1 MYVPLVGG
9 APVVVQSLARDL
21 DGLEFM
27 SDPVPAISES
37 EATGLI
43 AEIYADIRRVYRVGV
58 VNLIW
63 RHLATIPG
71 GLPWVWST
79 IRPLYV
85 NGSVSREAA
94 AVRAALSLPELLP
107 WPTAALISAGL
118 QDEDIAGIRTV
129 LAAYDRTN
137 AMALIAFLAVQLPLA
152 RVSPSGD
159 TVVLASFSVPAEPE
173 RELQLPPLLALTDMS
188 RSTAEL
194 VLAINGLGAM
204 HREPI
209 LASMYRHL
217 AHWPAYLA
225 LVWTMLAP
233 LERDRRLDGAI
244 ADAIAQA
251 RGRAQCL
258 IAQLPTPLPA
268 VRPITARRVERAI
281 DRFTGD
287 VIAKMVVI
295 CSLLRRLTDS

>member
-1 MYVPLVGG
+1 MG
-9 APVVVQSLARDL
+9 
-21 DGLEFM
+21 
-27 SDPVPAISES
+27 DPIPAISES
-37 EATGLI
+37 EATGSV

-85 NGSVSREAA
+85 NGSVSWEAA
-94 AVRAALSLPELLP
+94 ALRAALSLPELP
-107 WPTAALISAGL
+107 SWPTAALISAGL

-137 AMALIAFLAVQLPLA
+137 AMALIAVLAVQLPLA

-159 TVVLASFSVPAEPE
+159 EVVRASISVPAEPE
-173 RELQLPPLLALTDMS
+173 RELPLPPLLALTDMS
-188 RSTAEL
+188 TSTAEL
-194 VLAINGLGAM
+194 VLAINRLGAI

-233 LERDRRLDGAI
+233 LGFDQRLDRAI
-244 ADAIAQA
+244 EDAIAQA
-251 RGRAQCL
+251 RAGAQCL
-258 IAQLPTPLPA
+258 AAQLPTPMPA
-268 VRPITARRVERAI
+268 IRPITARRVERAI

-287 VIAKMVVI
+287 AIAKMVVI

>member
-1 MYVPLVGG
+1 
-9 APVVVQSLARDL
+9 
-21 DGLEFM
+21 M
-27 SDPVPAISES
+27 SDPIPAISES

-43 AEIYADIRRVYRVGV
+43 AEIYADIRRVNRVGV

-79 IRPLYV
+79 IRPLYA
-85 NGSVSREAA
+85 NGTVGREAA
-94 AVRAALSLPELLP
+94 ALRAALSFPELPP
-107 WPTAALISAGL
+107 WPTVVLSSAGL

-137 AMALIAFLAVQLPLA
+137 AMALIAFLAVQFRLG
-152 RVSPSGD
+152 RVSPPVE
-159 TVVLASFSVPAEPE
+159 VVVSAAIPVPAEPE
-173 RELQLPPLLALTDMS
+173 RELSLPPMLALSDMS
-188 RSTAEL
+188 PSTAEV
-194 VLAINGLGAM
+194 VLAINRLGAIR
-204 HREPI
+204 REPI

-233 LERDRRLDGAI
+233 LKFDRRLDRAI
-244 ADAIAQA
+244 EDAIAQA
-251 RGRAQCL
+251 RARAWPL
-258 IAQLPTPLPA
+258 VAQLPTPLPA
-268 VRPITARRVERAI
+268 IRAATARGVSRSI

-295 CSLLRRLTDS
+295 CSMLRQITDS

>member
-1 MYVPLVGG
+1 MSQLVGD
-9 APVVVQSLARDL
+9 AFVVGRSMARAL

-27 SDPVPAISES
+27 GDPIPATSES

-43 AEIYADIRRVYRVGV
+43 AEIYSDIRRVYRVSV

-71 GLPWVWST
+71 GLLWAWST

-85 NGSVSREAA
+85 NGTLVREAA
-94 AVRAALSLPELLP
+94 ALRAALSLPELPP

-118 QDEDIAGIRTV
+118 QDRDIAGIRTV

-137 AMALIAFLAVQLPLA
+137 AMALIAFLAVQLRLESVLLP
-152 RVSPSGD
+152 GD
-159 TVVLASFSVPAEPE
+159 AVVRAPIPVPAEPE
-173 RELQLPPLLALTDMS
+173 WELPLPPLLALTDLS
-188 RSTAEL
+188 TSTAEL

-217 AHWPAYLA
+217 SHWPAYLA

-233 LERDRRLDGAI
+233 LKLDQRLDRAI
-244 ADAIAQA
+244 EDAIAQA
-251 RGRAQCL
+251 RARAQCL
-258 IAQLPTPLPA
+258 AVQLPTPLPA
-268 VRPITARRVERAI
+268 IRPITARRVERAI
-281 DRFTGD
+281 DRFTRD

>member
-1 MYVPLVGG
+1 
-9 APVVVQSLARDL
+9 
-21 DGLEFM
+21 M
-27 SDPVPAISES
+27 SDPIPAISES

-79 IRPLYV
+79 IRPLYA
-85 NGSVSREAA
+85 NGTVGREAA
-94 AVRAALSLPELLP
+94 ALRAALSFPELPP
-107 WPTAALISAGL
+107 WPTVVLSSAGL

-137 AMALIAFLAVQLPLA
+137 AMALIAFLAVQFRLG
-152 RVSPSGD
+152 RVSPPVE
-159 TVVLASFSVPAEPE
+159 VVVSAAVPVSAEPE
-173 RELQLPPLLALTDMS
+173 RELSLPPMLALSDMS
-188 RSTAEL
+188 PSTAEV
-194 VLAINGLGAM
+194 VLAINRLGAM

-225 LVWTMLAP
+225 LVWTVLAP
-233 LERDRRLDGAI
+233 LKFDRRLDRAI
-244 ADAIAQA
+244 EDAIAQA
-251 RGRAQCL
+251 RARAWPL
-258 IAQLPTPLPA
+258 VAQLPTPLPA
-268 VRPITARRVERAI
+268 IRAATARGVSRSI

-287 VIAKMVVI
+287 VISKMVVI
-295 CSLLRRLTDS
+295 CSMLRQITDS

>member
-1 MYVPLVGG
+1 
-9 APVVVQSLARDL
+9 
-21 DGLEFM
+21 M
-27 SDPVPAISES
+27 SDPIPAISES
-37 EATGLI
+37 AATGLI

-85 NGSVSREAA
+85 NGTVGREAA
-94 AVRAALSLPELLP
+94 ALRAALSFPKLPP
-107 WPTAALISAGL
+107 WPTVVLSSAGL

-137 AMALIAFLAVQLPLA
+137 AMALLAFLAVQFRLERVLPPGEVV
-152 RVSPSGD
+152 VSAAIP
-159 TVVLASFSVPAEPE
+159 VPAEPE
-173 RELQLPPLLALTDMS
+173 RELSLPPMLALSDMS
-188 RSTAEL
+188 PSTAEV
-194 VLAINGLGAM
+194 VLAINRLGAI

-225 LVWTMLAP
+225 LVWTVLAP
-233 LERDRRLDGAI
+233 LKLDRRLDRAI
-244 ADAIAQA
+244 EDAIAQA
-251 RGRAQCL
+251 RARAWPL
-258 IAQLPTPLPA
+258 VAQLPTSLPA
-268 VRPITARRVERAI
+268 IRAATARGVSRSI
-281 DRFTGD
+281 DRFTGA

-295 CSLLRRLTDS
+295 CSMLRQITDS

>member
-1 MYVPLVGG
+1 M
-9 APVVVQSLARDL
+9 ARDL
-21 DGLEFM
+21 DGMEFM
-27 SDPVPAISES
+27 SDPIPAISES

-71 GLPWVWST
+71 GLPWAWSI

-85 NGSVSREAA
+85 NGSVGREAA
-94 AVRAALSLPELLP
+94 ALRAALSLPQLPP

-129 LAAYDRTN
+129 LTAYDRTN
-137 AMALIAFLAVQLPLA
+137 AMALIAFLALQFRLEG
-152 RVSPSGD
+152 VSPPGD
-159 TVVLASFSVPAEPE
+159 AVVRAPIPVPGEPE
-173 RELQLPPLLALTDMS
+173 RQLLLPPLLVLADLS
-188 RSTAEL
+188 PSTAEL
-194 VLAINGLGAM
+194 VLAINRLGGV
-204 HREPI
+204 HHQPI

-225 LVWTMLAP
+225 LVWTVLAP
-233 LERDRRLDGAI
+233 LEFDQRLDRAI
-244 ADAIAQA
+244 KDAIAQA
-251 RGRAQCL
+251 RARAQCL
-258 IAQLPTPLPA
+258 VAQLPTPLPA
-268 VRPITARRVERAI
+268 IRPITARGVARAI
-281 DRFTGD
+281 DRFAGD

-295 CSLLRRLTDS
+295 CSLVRRLTDS

>member
-1 MYVPLVGG
+1 MSQLVGD
-9 APVVVQSLARDL
+9 AFVVVRSTVRAL

-27 SDPVPAISES
+27 GDPIPAISES

-85 NGSVSREAA
+85 NGTVGREAA
-94 AVRAALSLPELLP
+94 ALRAALSLPELP
-107 WPTAALISAGL
+107 SWPTAALISAGL
-118 QDEDIAGIRTV
+118 QDKDIAGIRTV

-137 AMALIAFLAVQLPLA
+137 AMALIAFLAVQFRLE
-152 RVSPSGD
+152 RVSLPGD
-159 TVVLASFSVPAEPE
+159 VVVRAPIPVPAEPE
-173 RELQLPPLLALTDMS
+173 RELPLPPLLALTDMS
-188 RSTAEL
+188 TSTAEL
-194 VLAINGLGAM
+194 VLAINRLGAI

-225 LVWTMLAP
+225 LVWTMLTP
-233 LERDRRLDGAI
+233 LEFDQRLDRAI
-244 ADAIAQA
+244 EDAIAQA
-251 RGRAQCL
+251 RARARYL
-258 IAQLPTPLPA
+258 VAQLPIQLPA
-268 VRPITARRVERAI
+268 IRPVTARRVARAI

-295 CSLLRRLTDS
+295 CALLRRLTDS